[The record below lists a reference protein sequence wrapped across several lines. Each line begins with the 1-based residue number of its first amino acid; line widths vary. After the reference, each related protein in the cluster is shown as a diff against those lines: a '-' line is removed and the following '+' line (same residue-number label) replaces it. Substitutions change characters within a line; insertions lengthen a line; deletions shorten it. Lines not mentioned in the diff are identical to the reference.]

1 MTLSG
6 RALATGRNRLVDGAG
21 SLAAGLLSHQIQPTR
36 PAPEATTSQVRKVIG
51 RREVLRSLYLALR
64 RTLKVPQ
71 SLGSKFE
78 ESAEPAQEARGD
90 LALRLG
96 GIASGGALGDQA
108 LRLQLASGEQ
118 GADLFEQRRLG
129 LEHLG

>member
-1 MTLSG
+1 MTISG
-6 RALATGRNRLVDGAG
+6 RALATGRNRLIDGAG
-21 SLAAGLLSHQIQPTR
+21 GLAAGLLSHQIQPTR
-36 PAPEATTSQVRKVIG
+36 PAPEATTSQVRRVIG
-51 RREVLRSLYLALR
+51 RCDVFRSLYLALR
-64 RTLKVPQ
+64 RTLQVSQ

-118 GADLFEQRRLG
+118 RADLFEQRRFG